1 MTVTPRPPPD
11 VVQPACHKASTA
23 RADRKKSRSTVG
35 RIDTGCA
42 ARGATWPSSREGW
55 TKRAL
60 RPYHQEATTLMSSP
74 EFERFLNDLCRS
86 LKLRRSQ
93 RAAIREELEDHF
105 ESCVDDLIAEGMSR
119 ADAVR
124 EAVRE
129 FGDAVDLAQR
139 FGRIGRERTWIMRS
153 ALAASI
159 VAASAVVTSFLIP
172 TDTRNVFAPQGVV
185 ADEAQDRASP
195 AGPRGRTAGMAVRV
209 DPETDRPVNA
219 RIRVRLAE
227 TVPELAYSDAPLE
240 AALEQFAE
248 LAGVNVHVAWPALEA
263 NGVERDTPVKLKLR
277 DVSLGDALQL
287 LLELAGG
294 SDGELAFWIQG
305 GVLRISTRD
314 DMSRRTVVTLYDC
327 RDIVSVSLT
336 RSERREL
343 EEALA
348 VWSLHETVS
357 EAKEQA
363 GTVSAAVKG
372 PQQPHRNAELVDT
385 IERIMRDRRMQELC
399 NAIQTTIDGDSWR
412 ENGGNVGC
420 IAVVGTTLVVTHT
433 PAVHEQIELL
443 LKRLM
448 EIQPAAMAAP
458 TAR

>member
-1 MTVTPRPPPD
+1 
-11 VVQPACHKASTA
+11 
-23 RADRKKSRSTVG
+23 
-35 RIDTGCA
+35 
-42 ARGATWPSSREGW
+42 
-55 TKRAL
+55 
-60 RPYHQEATTLMSSP
+60 MSSP
-74 EFERFLNDLCRS
+74 EFERFLDDLCRS

-129 FGDAVDLAQR
+129 FGDAVNLAQR

-172 TDTRNVFAPQGVV
+172 ADTRNVFAPQGVV
-185 ADEAQDRASP
+185 ADDAQDRAAAAVARGP
-195 AGPRGRTAGMAVRV
+195 ASGIAVRV
-209 DPETDRPVNA
+209 DPESDRPVNA
-219 RIRVRLAE
+219 RIRARLAE
-227 TVPELAYSDAPLE
+227 SIPELAFADTPLE

-248 LAGVNVHVAWPALEA
+248 LAGVNVHVAWPALEESA
-263 NGVERDTPVKLKLR
+263 VERDTPVKLKLR
-277 DVSLGDALQL
+277 DVALGDALQL

-294 SDGELAFWIQG
+294 SDAQLAYWIQG
-305 GVLRISTRD
+305 GVLRISTRE
-314 DMSRRTVVTLYDC
+314 DMSRRAVVTLYDC
-327 RDIVSVSLT
+327 RDIVSASLT

-348 VWSLHETVS
+348 VWSLQETVS
-357 EAKEQA
+357 EAKAQA
-363 GTVSAAVKG
+363 GTAASAEKG
-372 PQQPHRNAELVDT
+372 PPQPDRNAELVDT

-399 NAIQTTIDGDSWR
+399 NAIQTTIDADSWR

-420 IAVVGTTLVVTHT
+420 IAVVGTTMVVTHT

-448 EIQPAAMAAP
+448 EIRPPVMAAP
-458 TAR
+458 TPR